1 MIDRLTINEFINR
14 SESALVIDVR
24 SPSEFLHAHFPG
36 AHNVPLFNDE
46 ERKVVGT
53 AYKQE
58 SREKAIKIGL
68 DFFGPKMKT
77 IVEEVESLIKSLSYN
92 EADEEQSHEI
102 KKEIFIYCWRGGMR
116 SAAIAW
122 LLDLY
127 GFKVTVLSGG
137 YKSYRNYVLALL
149 SLPYRFR
156 VLGGYTGSGKT
167 ELLHELKKRGEP
179 VIDLEQIA
187 SHKGSAFGSIG
198 LPKQPS
204 QEMFENLL
212 ALELSVLNSEDAIW
226 IEDESQR
233 IGLINIPKTFW
244 DTIRNAHV
252 YFLDIPF
259 EERLSHI
266 VSEYGQFEKSI
277 LAEAI
282 LRISKRLGGL
292 ETKNAIQYLEQDD
305 LTECFR
311 ILLKYYD
318 KSYFKGLH
326 NRQGLTSMLTTI
338 ICSCVDPENANLLP
352 IKRQFA

>member
-1 MIDRLTINEFINR
+1 MIDRLNINEFINR
-14 SESALVIDVR
+14 SLNALVIDVR
-24 SPSEFLHAHFPG
+24 SPSEYFHAHFPG
-36 AHNVPLFNDE
+36 AHNIPLFNDE

-53 AYKQE
+53 VYKQE
-58 SREKAIKIGL
+58 SREKGIKIGL

-77 IVEEVESLIKSLSYN
+77 IVEETENLSHSVSGNESE
-92 EADEEQSHEI
+92 EANSNKP

-127 GFKVTVLSGG
+127 GFKVSVLSGG
-137 YKSYRNYVLALL
+137 YKSYRNYVLNLL
-149 SLPYRFR
+149 SLPYRLY

-167 ELLHELKKRGEP
+167 ELLHELKKTGESI
-179 VIDLEQIA
+179 IDLEQIA

-212 ALELSVLNSEDAIW
+212 ALDLSVLNTEDVIW

-244 DTIRNAHV
+244 ETIRNAPV
-252 YFLDIPF
+252 CFLDIPF
-259 EERLSHI
+259 EERLKHI
-266 VSEYGQFEKSI
+266 VSEYGQFEKTI

-282 LRISKRLGGL
+282 LRITKRLGGL
-292 ETKNAIQYLEQDD
+292 ETKNALQFLEQDD

-318 KSYFKGLH
+318 KSYLKGLH
-326 NRQGLTSMLTTI
+326 NRQSLTSMLTTI
-338 ICSCVDPENANLLP
+338 NCKSVDPANANLLP
-352 IKRQFA
+352 IKREFA